1 MPTRPMSRALVS
13 CLLLLTAC
21 SAEVE
26 VEAAAEDQAV
36 PLTSLLERVYAEI
49 AIDIPP
55 EAQGGDIIL
64 QQVSVSLTVRN
75 PTRALSLEAGA
86 LLSFKGQAT
95 PEEPVLYSDANR
107 PDYFDAA
114 AVLLPSQLFAP
125 GEQKAFTIDNPV
137 LVQAAGKPRIWL
149 IVNNTVRRVGLGT
162 DTLPVNILLEDI
174 VFRATVTKPF
184 PNVGGALEVGGL

>member
-1 MPTRPMSRALVS
+1 MSHALLSRVLIS
-13 CLLLLTAC
+13 CLLLTAC
-21 SAEVE
+21 SAEVD
-26 VEAAAEDQAV
+26 VEAAADDQAV
-36 PLTSLLERVYAEI
+36 PLISLLEPVYAEV

-55 EAQGGDIIL
+55 EAQGDIIL
-64 QQVSVSLTVRN
+64 QQISVSLTVRN

-86 LLSFKGQAT
+86 RLSFKGQAT
-95 PEEPVLYSDANR
+95 PEEPVLYSNANL
-107 PDYFDAA
+107 PDYFNEAA
-114 AVLLPSQLFAP
+114 ILLPSQVFAP